1 MKLKASINPV
11 KHEEMKPLTKR
22 EEEIMERYWDKGG
35 MHIRELQALYDDPKP
50 HVNTLSTLVHILED
64 KGFLSHKAVTAKS
77 YKYFPVLSRDDYRR
91 GSLKNV
97 VDKFFGKSYLGVV
110 SALVKDEDVSLD
122 DLRELIKKVEE
133 GGER

>member
-1 MKLKASINPV
+1 
-11 KHEEMKPLTKR
+11 MKPLTKR

-110 SALVKDEDVSLD
+110 SALVKDENVSLD

-133 GGER
+133 GGGR

>member
-110 SALVKDEDVSLD
+110 SALVKDENVSLD

-133 GGER
+133 GDER

>member
-1 MKLKASINPV
+1 MKLKASINPEN
-11 KHEEMKPLTKR
+11 HEEMKPLTKR

-110 SALVKDEDVSLD
+110 SALVKDENVSLD

>member
-1 MKLKASINPV
+1 
-11 KHEEMKPLTKR
+11 MKPLTKR

-64 KGFLSHKAVTAKS
+64 KGFLAHKAVTAKS

-110 SALVKDEDVSLD
+110 SALVKDENVSLD

>member
-1 MKLKASINPV
+1 
-11 KHEEMKPLTKR
+11 
-22 EEEIMERYWDKGG
+22 MERYWDKGG

-110 SALVKDEDVSLD
+110 SALVKDENVSLD

-133 GGER
+133 GDER

>member
-1 MKLKASINPV
+1 
-11 KHEEMKPLTKR
+11 MKPLTKR
-22 EEEIMERYWDKGG
+22 EEEIMERYWEKGG

-110 SALVKDEDVSLD
+110 SALVKDENVSLD

>member
-1 MKLKASINPV
+1 MKLKESINPV
-11 KHEEMKPLTKR
+11 KCEEMKPLTKR
-22 EEEIMERYWDKGG
+22 EEEIMESYWDKGG

-110 SALVKDEDVSLD
+110 SALVKDENVSLD

>member
-1 MKLKASINPV
+1 
-11 KHEEMKPLTKR
+11 MKPLTKR
-22 EEEIMERYWDKGG
+22 EEEIMERYWEKGG

-64 KGFLSHKAVTAKS
+64 KGFLAHKAVTAKS

>member
-1 MKLKASINPV
+1 MKS
-11 KHEEMKPLTKR
+11 LTKR
-22 EEEIMERYWDKGG
+22 EEEIMNHYWDKGEL
-35 MHIRELQALYDDPKP
+35 HIRELQALYPDPKP
-50 HVNTLSTLVHILED
+50 HVNTLSTLVHIIED
-64 KGFLSHKAVTAKS
+64 KGFLSHKAITARC

-110 SALVKDEDVSLD
+110 SALVKDENISVD

-133 GGER
+133 GRS

>member
-22 EEEIMERYWDKGG
+22 EEEIMERYWEKGG

-64 KGFLSHKAVTAKS
+64 KGFLAHKAVTAKS
-77 YKYFPVLSRDDYRR
+77 YKYFPVRSRDDYRR

>member
-22 EEEIMERYWDKGG
+22 EEEIMERYWEKGG

-64 KGFLSHKAVTAKS
+64 KGFLAHKAVTAKS

>member
-1 MKLKASINPV
+1 MKLKESINPV
-11 KHEEMKPLTKR
+11 KCEEMKPLTKR

-64 KGFLSHKAVTAKS
+64 KGFLSHRAVTPKS

-110 SALVKDEDVSLD
+110 SALVKDENVSLD

>member
-22 EEEIMERYWDKGG
+22 EEEIMERYWEKGG

-64 KGFLSHKAVTAKS
+64 KGFLAHKAVTAKS

-110 SALVKDEDVSLD
+110 SALVKDENVSLD

>member
-1 MKLKASINPV
+1 
-11 KHEEMKPLTKR
+11 MKPLTKR
-22 EEEIMERYWDKGG
+22 EEEIMERYWEKGG

-64 KGFLSHKAVTAKS
+64 KGFLAHKAVTAKS

-110 SALVKDEDVSLD
+110 SALVKDENVSLD

>member
-1 MKLKASINPV
+1 
-11 KHEEMKPLTKR
+11 MKPLTKR
-22 EEEIMERYWDKGG
+22 EEEIMERYWEKGG

-64 KGFLSHKAVTAKS
+64 KGFLAQKAVTAKS

>member
-1 MKLKASINPV
+1 
-11 KHEEMKPLTKR
+11 
-22 EEEIMERYWDKGG
+22 MERYWEKGG

-64 KGFLSHKAVTAKS
+64 KGFLAHKAVTAKS